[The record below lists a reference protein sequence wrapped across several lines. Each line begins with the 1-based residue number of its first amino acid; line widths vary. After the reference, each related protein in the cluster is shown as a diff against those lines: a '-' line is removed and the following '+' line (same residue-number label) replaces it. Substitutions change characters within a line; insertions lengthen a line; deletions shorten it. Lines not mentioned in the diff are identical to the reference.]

1 MPESL
6 KIAFY
11 TDTYLPAVDGVVTS
25 IINSKRELERRGHQ
39 VSIFTSAESRSRPL
53 TEIEKNV
60 YAVHGVKFKKYP
72 QYRMA
77 LFPFLAASK
86 LTEINPDVMHAH
98 TPFMMGISGLSM
110 AKINKIPIT
119 ATFHTFFANK
129 SVLEDYSLSSGLGQR
144 VLNKY
149 SWPYARFFFNKCD
162 RVIAPSET
170 TQGILKR
177 HHIINTSVVP
187 NSVDTKVFNP
197 AVNGARIRKTI
208 TGGSRD
214 KIVLHVGRM
223 SREKRIDVII
233 KAAARLKGKG
243 IKFVFAGSGP
253 AMHKYQQMA
262 LRCGLRDSVRFI
274 GFVPEEQ
281 LPKYYAAA
289 DLFCTASTFETQ
301 GVVLL
306 EALATGKPVVGADF
320 LAIKEIIKNGRN
332 GEKFKAGDSAAC
344 ARKIEK
350 VLNNLDS
357 YKETVSTAAR
367 YSVPKTTDMLLN
379 VYRQIIASSDIRQD

>member
-1 MPESL
+1 MSESL

-25 IINSKRELERRGHQ
+25 IINSKKELERRGHH
-39 VSIFTSAESRSRPL
+39 VSIFTTSSSISKPF
-53 TEIEKNV
+53 TEIERNV

-77 LFPFLAASK
+77 LFPFLAAAK
-86 LTEINPDVMHAH
+86 LTKINPDVMHAH

-110 AKINKIPIT
+110 AKINRIPIA
-119 ATFHTFFANK
+119 ATFHTFFANR
-129 SVLEDYSLSSGLGQR
+129 SVLEDYGLSSNLGQR
-144 VLNKY
+144 VINRY
-149 SWPYARFFFNKCD
+149 SWPYARFFFNRCD

-170 TQGILKR
+170 AKNVLKR
-177 HHIINTSVVP
+177 HRINNISVVP
-187 NSVDTKVFNP
+187 NSVDTRVFNP
-197 AVNGARIRKTI
+197 EVNGDRVKRMMTRNRKD
-208 TGGSRD
+208 R
-214 KIVLHVGRM
+214 IVLHVGRM
-223 SREKRIDVII
+223 SREKRVDVII

-253 AMHKYQQMA
+253 ALHRYQQMA
-262 LRCGLRDSVRFI
+262 FRYGLRDSVRFL

-320 LAIKEIIKNGRN
+320 LAIKEIIRNGRN

-357 YKETVSTAAR
+357 YKETVSTADL
-367 YSVPKTTDMLLN
+367 YSVPKTTDILLN
-379 VYRQIIASSDIRQD
+379 VYRQIISGGYI